1 MQDMTSNSH
10 NPQQQPPGW
19 ADLLTGILAATALG
33 AIALIAVRSLGA
45 GHTSTPRTVLSTSA
59 NADLCRS
66 VHDAYLSGTLFGA
79 VNRSIEWRG
88 TDMRC
93 EGGSRPGGDGIR
105 LVFAAP
111 DEADGDRLVF
121 VIGISGSVDELTEAE
136 RLANVTVIDES
147 SGRFFSSR
155 GQDRCWT
162 TVASVNGDGTRFRI
176 GGEFYCS
183 GSLPSLSD
191 GSSIS
196 LRDFRY
202 SGRLS
207 LDAS

>member
-1 MQDMTSNSH
+1 MISTPN
-10 NPQQQPPGW
+10 NPERQPPDW
-19 ADLLTGILAATALG
+19 AQRLTGVLAVAALG
-33 AIALIAVRSLGA
+33 AIAFIGMRSL
-45 GHTSTPRTVLSTSA
+45 SA
-59 NADLCRS
+59 DLPAVAWTALPAAASADLCRS
-66 VHDAYLSGTLFGA
+66 VDDAYLSGTLYGA
-79 VNRSIEWRG
+79 VSRKIEWRG
-88 TDMRC
+88 TDMQC
-93 EGGSRPGGDGIR
+93 EGGPRPGGGGIR

-111 DEADGDRLVF
+111 DAVEGDRLVF
-121 VIGISGSVDELTEAE
+121 VIGISGTVTELTDAE
-136 RLANVTVIDES
+136 RVANVTVIDES

-162 TVASVNGDGTRFRI
+162 TVASVDGDGTRFRV
-176 GGEFYCS
+176 GGEIYCS

-202 SGRLS
+202 SGRLN